1 MNQADFE
8 KTNIDESVENTS
20 NQNET
25 INSTEEENPNL
36 VQTNDE
42 KQDELSF
49 SGEYEDYEI
58 KSKETLFG
66 LSKKAQMSQ
75 EDFLKLNPSLVH
87 DGIKVGAI
95 IKMPKNTST
104 VENESSNSSNNEKT
118 ATNTNAVSV
127 ENHQSASQ
135 KSDFNNLD
143 KNSSKTVVFLLEYEE
158 EELQSTIATSETI
171 KTQKEYYQGIKMAI
185 DSIKSLGLNLTP
197 IFLNS
202 NANNKKT
209 NGWKKSFK
217 KGDLILGPFQ
227 KENINEMI
235 NFSNEM
241 NLNLIVPVSI
251 EEFATDLKAIY
262 SFPTDQHLKMY
273 MLDYLKS
280 KNGNIIV
287 ITDYIDSP
295 EANFIRNYDAQV
307 KFAPLDSK
315 GNLNQDR
322 LKMLFETDR
331 TNFVVLDTDKNSLI
345 LSSTNFLLTEANNF
359 SIELALLKER
369 SFLKSNDI
377 SDIRYKV
384 LKLQYPSFITLNANF
399 NDELKSKFA
408 KTYPKE
414 ININSVLGFDITI
427 DALLRLFQN
436 KPFESS
442 LIEDYSS
449 QSQVDFSYKK
459 YNGHTWN
466 SAIKINK
473 Y

>member
-1 MNQADFE
+1 
-8 KTNIDESVENTS
+8 
-20 NQNET
+20 
-25 INSTEEENPNL
+25 
-36 VQTNDE
+36 
-42 KQDELSF
+42 
-49 SGEYEDYEI
+49 
-58 KSKETLFG
+58 
-66 LSKKAQMSQ
+66 
-75 EDFLKLNPSLVH
+75 
-87 DGIKVGAI
+87 
-95 IKMPKNTST
+95 
-104 VENESSNSSNNEKT
+104 
-118 ATNTNAVSV
+118 
-127 ENHQSASQ
+127 
-135 KSDFNNLD
+135 
-143 KNSSKTVVFLLEYEE
+143 
-158 EELQSTIATSETI
+158 
-171 KTQKEYYQGIKMAI
+171 
-185 DSIKSLGLNLTP
+185 
-197 IFLNS
+197 
-202 NANNKKT
+202 
-209 NGWKKSFK
+209 
-217 KGDLILGPFQ
+217 
-227 KENINEMI
+227 MI

-241 NLNLIVPVSI
+241 NLNLVVPVSI

-384 LKLQYPSFITLNANF
+384 LKLQYPSFKTINANF

-436 KPFESS
+436 KPFESG